1 LRKHFTIDDG
11 AEYLENW
18 AMSRLPFEL
27 LFTLRYMRPKRTFVS
42 IITLI
47 SVIGVT
53 LGVAV
58 LIIVLSV
65 MSGFDLQL
73 KSKIMG
79 FNAHLR
85 IFEPGYKLSNY
96 EPIMNI
102 VATNA
107 EVKGVA
113 PLVIG
118 PVLLET
124 QPIEGGS
131 QVMAPW
137 IRGLA
142 PKLESKISIL
152 PSSIVRG
159 EFSVSGKGILIGIE
173 LARKLHLEVG
183 DNVLIHSPSNLK
195 KMWDCLK
202 AGEQEGISP
211 TEFTVR
217 GIFDVGYY
225 EYNASVVFCSLL
237 NAQDLYDLNEDIHGL
252 IVMLK
257 DPMKVNQ
264 VRDQLSKALGDK
276 LEISTWAEENSGML
290 NALLVE
296 KNVMFYILFFI
307 MIVAAFGI
315 TSVLITFVVQKTRE
329 IGMLKALG
337 ATSGQVMWIF
347 LCQSIFVGVI
357 GVVCGL
363 GLGMLAISYRNE
375 FLHFMNRMTGFE
387 LFPSDIYT
395 FSELPARIIPHDIML
410 ICGGSLIICI
420 LAGVL
425 PAWNAGRLK
434 PVDALRYE

>member
-1 LRKHFTIDDG
+1 
-11 AEYLENW
+11 
-18 AMSRLPFEL
+18 MSRLPFEL
-27 LFTLRYMRPKRTFVS
+27 LFALRYLRPKRTFVS

-85 IFEPGYKLSNY
+85 VFEPGYKLSNY
-96 EPIMNI
+96 RAVMDA
-102 VATNA
+102 VSTNA

-142 PKLESKISIL
+142 PKYESKISVL
-152 PSSIVRG
+152 PSCIVRG
-159 EFSVSGKGILIGIE
+159 EFNVSGKGILIGTE
-173 LARKLHLEVG
+173 LARKLHLEIG
-183 DNVLIHSPSNLK
+183 DNVLIYSPSNLK
-195 KMWDCLK
+195 KMRDSAKSEEAEARL
-202 AGEQEGISP
+202 
-211 TEFTVR
+211 TDEFTVR
-217 GIFDVGYY
+217 GIFDVGYF

-237 NAQDLYDLNEDIHGL
+237 DAQDLYDLDEDIHGL
-252 IVMLK
+252 IVMLH
-257 DPMKVNQ
+257 DPMQANL
-264 VRDQLSKALGDK
+264 VRDKLSKILGNK
-276 LEISTWAEENSGML
+276 LEISTWAEENSGIL

-357 GVVCGL
+357 GVICGL

-375 FLHFMNRMTGFE
+375 FLHFMNQMTGFE
-387 LFPSDIYT
+387 LFPADIYT

-410 ICGGSLIICI
+410 ICGGSLIICL
-420 LAGVL
+420 LAGIL